1 MASDDS
7 AARMTSDELSGLNVY
22 ATDGSKVGSVAQV
35 YIDDV
40 SDEPAWVT
48 VKTGLFGTKESFI
61 PLSGA
66 RHEGTDLH
74 IPYES
79 SVVKDAPRMDADQH
93 LDPSQE
99 GELYRHYGLS
109 APGAGRQ
116 TGQDAEAAGGRGDMG
131 RGSGDMDAGTAAG
144 AGGMAGTGTAAAAG
158 GMGTGRD
165 TDAGTTSSAGMTSGE
180 DLGRS
185 ELADD
190 STMAGGTGMAG
201 SGGMTGQPG
210 MDADADLRGPTS
222 EHAPSNGS
230 ADGYMTLSE
239 EQLRVGTEE
248 HEIGRARLR
257 KYVVTEHVTTTIPV
271 SHEEVR
277 LVREPI
283 SEADRGSGMGRIQEE
298 ELEVTL
304 HEERPTVRKEAVA
317 VERVRLETEKVTE
330 QEEISA
336 DIRKEQVEY
345 DPGQKDQGEMPG
357 EGKGR
362 HA

>member
-7 AARMTSDELSGLNVY
+7 AARMTSDELSGLNVF
-22 ATDGSKVGSVAQV
+22 ATDGAKVGSVTQV
-35 YIDDV
+35 YIDDI
-40 SDEPAWVT
+40 SDKPAWVT

-61 PLSGA
+61 PLAGA

-109 APGAGRQ
+109 APGTGRQ
-116 TGQDAEAAGGRGDMG
+116 TGQDAGTAGGRGGMD
-131 RGSGDMDAGTAAG
+131 RGGGDADTAAG
-144 AGGMAGTGTAAAAG
+144 AGGMAGTGTAAAAAG

-165 TDAGTTSSAGMTSGE
+165 ADAGMTSGE
-180 DLGRS
+180 DMGRS
-185 ELADD
+185 DLADD
-190 STMAGGTGMAG
+190 PAMAGR
-201 SGGMTGQPG
+201 PG
-210 MDADADLRGPTS
+210 MDADADLRAPTS
-222 EHAPSNGS
+222 EHVPGNGS
-230 ADGYMTLSE
+230 ADGYLTLSE

-248 HEIGRARLR
+248 HEVGRARLR
-257 KYVVTEHVTTTIPV
+257 KYVVTEHVTTTVPV

-283 SEADRGSGMGRIQEE
+283 SEADRGSGVGRIQEE

-330 QEEISA
+330 QEEIST

-345 DPGQKDQGEMPG
+345 DPGQKDRGEMPGEG